1 MAVLDIIIAVIV
13 VIAAIG
19 GFVRGLVQEV
29 LSLASWIMAAM
40 ALHFMHPTLTEGLKN
55 FYRAEPAVSLFA
67 FALLLLIPY
76 AAMKAIVGT
85 ASGASDGA
93 ILGPVDRV
101 LGFGFGAIKGALM
114 AVFAFAMLVT
124 GYDESW
130 GYKGRPEWIT
140 TARTYAAA
148 DAFSRQLLP
157 AIAVRRERLRGEEE
171 AREAVAARYK
181 KRLK

>member
-1 MAVLDIIIAVIV
+1 MAVLDIIIAVFV
-13 VIAAIG
+13 VIAAIA

-29 LSLASWIMAAM
+29 LSLASWVMAAM

-55 FYRAEPAVSLFA
+55 FYRSEPTVSLFA

-76 AAMKAIVGT
+76 AAMKAIIGT

-114 AVFAFAMLVT
+114 AVFAFALLVT
-124 GYDESW
+124 GFDERW

-181 KRLK
+181 KRMK